1 MSTQFQKLDSSTPQ
15 NGRADDVSS
24 VNSGMTAGNTNGIA
38 TSSAANPDRR
48 LRNRILLINAAVWIA
63 IIVLVRWLLF

>member
-1 MSTQFQKLDSSTPQ
+1 
-15 NGRADDVSS
+15 
-24 VNSGMTAGNTNGIA
+24 MTAGNTNEIA